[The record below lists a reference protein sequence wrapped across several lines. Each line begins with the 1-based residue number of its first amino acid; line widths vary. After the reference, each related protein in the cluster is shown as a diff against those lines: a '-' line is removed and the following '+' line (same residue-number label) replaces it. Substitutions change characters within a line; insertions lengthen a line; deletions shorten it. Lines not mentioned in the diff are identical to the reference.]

1 MVTTVKSLPLPPP
14 SACSLTATT
23 PYDRIF
29 SFFGLKENPFHVSPD
44 PRFLFSTHAHES
56 AFAELLFAIQTRQGL
71 IVLTGESG
79 TGKTTLLRRLL
90 DRLQDYG
97 VSSSYVFHPRLD
109 TLDFLEFILKDFG
122 VSCPSGRKGEVLQA
136 LQHWLLQRHQAGDT
150 PVAVV
155 DEAQALRA
163 GTLDELRLLLNL
175 ESAGGK
181 LMQVVL
187 AGQPELEEKLRRPEL
202 RQLRQRVMFR
212 CHLPRLTLEQTSA
225 YIHSRLEIAGLL
237 EHDLFPRE
245 TIREIYHHSKGIPRT
260 INLLGEHA
268 IINAYSNQKRS
279 VSPEDIR
286 YIASDFDL
294 VENPL
299 KLGKEDDFRE
309 NNRLHH
315 FPVPAYEG
323 ESLSSLGSAFEQAV
337 ALNAPAIVDAPRK
350 QCQGLLTKETLS
362 RPAFAAVALEIG
374 APAPLPE
381 ESGVPPTRSNSSKSI
396 AATHLQPNSLSLRQR
411 NIGIGDLPTYWRSIV
426 ASFLLDARPLYSV
439 CARFLCES
447 WQVKSRRSPKRPSVA
462 V

>member
-1 MVTTVKSLPLPPP
+1 MVTTVKPPPLPPP
-14 SACSLTATT
+14 SACSPTT

-29 SFFGLKENPFHVSPD
+29 SFFGLRENPFHVSPD
-44 PRFLFSTHAHES
+44 LRFLFSTHAHES
-56 AFAELLFAIQTRQGL
+56 ALAELLFAIQTRQGL

-79 TGKTTLLRRLL
+79 TGKTTLLRRVL
-90 DRLQDYG
+90 DTLQHSG

-109 TLDFLEFILKDFG
+109 TLDFLEFVLEDFG
-122 VSCPSGRKGEVLQA
+122 VPYPPGRKGEVLQA
-136 LQHWLLQRHQAGDT
+136 LHHWLLQRHQAGDT
-150 PVAVV
+150 PVAIV

-163 GTLDELRLLLNL
+163 ATLDELRLLLNL

-181 LMQVVL
+181 LMQIVL

-212 CHLPRLTLEQTSA
+212 CHLPRLTLEETSA
-225 YIHSRLEIAGLL
+225 YMRSRLEIAGLL
-237 EHDLFPRE
+237 EDELFPCE
-245 TIREIYHHSKGIPRT
+245 TVREIYHHSKGIPRT

-279 VSPEDIR
+279 VSPEDICQ
-286 YIASDFDL
+286 IASDFDL

-315 FPVPAYEG
+315 FPVPTGEG
-323 ESLSSLGSAFEQAV
+323 ESLSSLGSSLEQPV
-337 ALNAPAIVDAPRK
+337 ALNAPAIVDAPKK

-362 RPAFAAVALEIG
+362 RPAFAAVAPGIG
-374 APAPLPE
+374 SPAPLPE
-381 ESGVPPTRSNSSKSI
+381 ESGVPVPLARPNPPKSI
-396 AATHLQPNSLSLRQR
+396 AATHFRANSLSLRQR
-411 NIGIGDLPTYWRSIV
+411 NIGIGDLPKYWKNIV
-426 ASFLLDARPLYSV
+426 VSFLLDARALYSV
-439 CARFLCES
+439 CARFLCED
-447 WQVKSRRSPKRPSVA
+447 WQVKNRRSPKRPSVP

>member
-44 PRFLFSTHAHES
+44 LRFLFSTHAHES
-56 AFAELLFAIQTRQGL
+56 VFAELLFAIQTRQGL

-122 VSCPSGRKGEVLQA
+122 VSCPSGRKGEVLHA

-150 PVAVV
+150 PVAIV

-163 GTLDELRLLLNL
+163 ATLDELRLLLNL

-181 LMQVVL
+181 LMQIVL

-225 YIHSRLEIAGLL
+225 YIQSRLEIAGLR
-237 EHDLFPRE
+237 ERELFPRE
-245 TIREIYHHSKGIPRT
+245 TVAEIYQHSKGIPRT

-268 IINAYSNQKRS
+268 IINAYADQKRS
-279 VSPEDIR
+279 VSPGDIL
-286 YIASDFDL
+286 YIASDFGL

-299 KLGKEDDFRE
+299 KLGKGEDFGE
-309 NNRLHH
+309 NDRLHH
-315 FPVPAYEG
+315 FPVPAYEE
-323 ESLSSLGSAFEQAV
+323 ESLSSLGSAFGQS
-337 ALNAPAIVDAPRK
+337 APK
-350 QCQGLLTKETLS
+350 QCQGFLTKDILS
-362 RPAFAAVALEIG
+362 RPAFAAVASEIG
-374 APAPLPE
+374 APVPLREDP
-381 ESGVPPTRSNSSKSI
+381 GVAVPLTRPSPPKSI
-396 AATHLQPNSLSLRQR
+396 AANHLRPNSLSLRQR
-411 NIGIGDLPTYWRSIV
+411 NFGIGDLPEYWKNVV
-426 ASFLLDARPLYSV
+426 ASFLLDARALYSV
-439 CARFLCES
+439 CARFLGES
-447 WQVKSRRSPKRPSVA
+447 WQVENRRSSK
-462 V
+462 